1 MKTYWVITVKDPGDR
16 EAGVSR
22 YGRRFEFGDEEEAYE
37 CALAAHKA
45 GFEVLAAKVS
55 ATRGKGPDRG
65 PRERSGRTYFE
76 AGSVGPLLPSLQT
89 ELGGRRAHRA
99 PL

>member
-45 GFEVLAAKVS
+45 GFEVSAAKVS
-55 ATRGKGPDRG
+55 ATRETVLTADRASARAGPTLRL
-65 PRERSGRTYFE
+65 GR
-76 AGSVGPLLPSLQT
+76 
-89 ELGGRRAHRA
+89 
-99 PL
+99 